1 MQESEQRLLM
11 LIDDEPAQCRLISAL
26 ASREGWRTIIARD
39 SESAIATLGTRQ
51 GMQLGAIILDQWV
64 PGDDACTLIAE
75 LKARRPALPILMLT
89 TSSSPLLA
97 VEAMR
102 AGATDYLIKPVAPE
116 RLLQALRSATS
127 RETSAS
133 ELQPLTE
140 KIGATLDFDSMI
152 GASPAFRAALA
163 VAAKAARTHGTVL
176 IEGESGTGKE
186 MLVRAMH
193 AASPRAKA
201 PLRIVN
207 AGGTSASQLESAL
220 FGHEKGAFPGAFERN
235 IGMFQHADGGTLVI
249 DEVDRLPASVQER
262 LVRFLTR
269 GDIQPVGARHSFRVD
284 VRLIVCANAGLRDLV
299 HIGDFDADLHALLT
313 QTQVQLPSLRERP
326 ADIPA
331 LARHFLARIGE
342 QPGLRP
348 LGITDGALALL
359 AAYDWPGNVRQLQAT
374 LFRGRR
380 VLRRRGADRAG
391 FPEPFEHDRRR
402 KPPRA
407 QRYGRS
413 RHHSVRG
420 RRKPAPAGRHRSGR
434 HPPGHRPLSRP
445 HDRGRQKAR
454 HRALDALPQAVR
466 ARDRQ
471 RGLTSGQLAEIRQR
485 RVAQPAPDMQGL
497 NRLGHI
503 VNADHLAS
511 GVHRLQR
518 QHNRTS
524 HALVRRRLVG

>member
-374 LFRGRR
+374 LFRAAVFCDGEALTAQDFPSLSNMIGEGSRRAPSVTDGAGITLFAADGNLRPLEDIEADVIRLAIGHYRGRMTE
-380 VLRRRGADRAG
+380 VARRLGI
-391 FPEPFEHDRRR
+391 
-402 KPPRA
+402 
-407 QRYGRS
+407 GRS
-413 RHHSVRG
+413 TLY
-420 RRKPAPAGRHRSGR
+420 RK
-434 HPPGHRPLSRP
+434 LS
-445 HDRGRQKAR
+445 
-454 HRALDALPQAVR
+454 
-466 ARDRQ
+466 
-471 RGLTSGQLAEIRQR
+471 E
-485 RVAQPAPDMQGL
+485 
-497 NRLGHI
+497 LGI
-503 VNADHLAS
+503 DNAA
-511 GVHRLQR
+511 
-518 QHNRTS
+518 
-524 HALVRRRLVG
+524 